1 MAEPDDN
8 WAFVLHGGAG
18 VHAGRSYLRAE
29 ACLAHLVERGARELS
44 SGVPAVDVVEGV
56 VAAMED
62 SGLFVAGRGAA
73 PNSFGAVE
81 LDAGIMEGA
90 SGRAGAVAAL
100 QTVANPVVAARRVM
114 DRSPAVLLAGD
125 GARRFAVDQGLETV
139 PDLKAWL
146 REPDGF
152 EASDLV
158 TGHGTVGAVALDR
171 HGGLAAATSTGGTY
185 GAPHGRVGDT
195 PIIGA
200 GVWADD
206 RLAISCTGVGEA
218 FLRTCAAHDLSA
230 RVRYGGFDLEAAA
243 SAVLEQVRV
252 YGGDGGLIA
261 VTSEGQ
267 LLASFNTPGMKR
279 AGASRRGPAWVGSV
293 GASVRPLQ
301 LHLEREGPQAPGD
314 RSDPGQADPG
324 TGSML

>member
-1 MAEPDDN
+1 MAEPDEN
-8 WAFVLHGGAG
+8 WAIVLHGGAG

-29 ACLAHLVERGARELS
+29 ACLARLVEHGAQELW
-44 SGVPAVDVVEGV
+44 SGRAALDVVEEI

-62 SGLFVAGRGAA
+62 AGLFVAGRGAA
-73 PNSFGAVE
+73 PNSVGAVE

-100 QTVANPVVAARRVM
+100 QTIANPVVAARRVM
-114 DRSPAVLLAGD
+114 DRSQAVLLAGD
-125 GARRFAVDQGLETV
+125 GARRFAVEQGLGTI
-139 PDLKAWL
+139 PDLNGWL

-152 EASDLV
+152 KASDV
-158 TGHGTVGAVALDR
+158 ASGHGTVGAVARDR

-200 GVWADD
+200 GVWADED
-206 RLAISCTGVGEA
+206 LAISCTGLGEA

-230 RVRYGGFDLEAAA
+230 RVRYGGLDLEAAA
-243 SAVLEQVRV
+243 AAVLEQVRA

-261 VTSEGQ
+261 VTRKGQ
-267 LLASFNTPGMKR
+267 LLARFNTPGMKR
-279 AGASRRGPAWVGSV
+279 AAASMRGPAWVGSV
-293 GASVRPLQ
+293 GARVRPLE
-301 LHLEREGPQAPGD
+301 LRLGK
-314 RSDPGQADPG
+314 
-324 TGSML
+324 

>member
-1 MAEPDDN
+1 MDKANDN
-8 WAFVLHGGAG
+8 WAIVLHGGAG
-18 VHAGRSYLRAE
+18 VHAGRSYRRAE
-29 ACLAHLVERGARELS
+29 ACLAQLVEQGAAQLS
-44 SGVPAVDVVEGV
+44 SGVPALDVVEGA

-73 PNSFGAVE
+73 PNLAGAVE
-81 LDAGIMEGA
+81 LDAGIMEGV

-100 QTVANPVVAARRVM
+100 QAVASPVVAARRVM
-114 DRSPAVLLAGD
+114 DRSPAVLLAGE
-125 GARRFAVDQGLETV
+125 GARRFAMDQGLEIIS
-139 PDLKAWL
+139 DLKAWL

-152 EASDLV
+152 KAGDLA

-171 HGGLAAATSTGGTY
+171 DGGLAAATSTGGTY

-218 FLRTCAAHDLSA
+218 FLRTCAAHEVSA
-230 RVRYGGFDLEAAA
+230 RVRYGGLKLDAAA
-243 SAVLEQVRV
+243 SAVLEQVRA

-261 VTSEGQ
+261 VTTDGQ
-267 LLASFNTPGMKR
+267 LLATFNTPGMKR
-279 AGASRRGPAWVGSV
+279 AGTSRQGPAWVGSV
-293 GASVRPLQ
+293 GADVRHLQ
-301 LHLEREGPQAPGD
+301 LAF
-314 RSDPGQADPG
+314 
-324 TGSML
+324 